1 MSFKK
6 ITRKPILPSDVEI
19 KLNNRARSAKLRVA
33 EKFKNDNT
41 NLKKLIHELRSRSNE
56 FYVNRL
62 APENLLV
69 TSWRLVLFIVVLA
82 VLVVY
87 SSHKV
92 DQKVIRINK
101 LKVELKDLRSRHID
115 MRTTLMSLSKTTNV
129 AEEVKM
135 NGLLYSSDAPYK
147 IKIED

>member
-1 MSFKK
+1 MTKPTWKK
-6 ITRKPILPSDVEI
+6 FINE
-19 KLNNRARSAKLRVA
+19 
-33 EKFKNDNT
+33 
-41 NLKKLIHELRSRSNE
+41 LKSQSNE
-56 FYVNRL
+56 FYMNRF
-62 APENLLV
+62 ASENLLV
-69 TSWRLVLFIVVLA
+69 TSWRLVLFIVILA
-82 VLVVY
+82 IIVVY

-115 MRTTLMSLSKTTNV
+115 MRTTLMTLSKTTNV
-129 AEEVKM
+129 AEEVKK

>member
-1 MSFKK
+1 M
-6 ITRKPILPSDVEI
+6 
-19 KLNNRARSAKLRVA
+19 
-33 EKFKNDNT
+33 
-41 NLKKLIHELRSRSNE
+41 
-56 FYVNRL
+56 NRL

-87 SSHKV
+87 SSHMV
-92 DQKVIRINK
+92 DQKVILINK

-115 MRTTLMSLSKTTNV
+115 MRTTLMTLSKTTNV
-129 AEEVKM
+129 AEEVKT

>member
-6 ITRKPILPSDVEI
+6 ITRKPILPSDAEI
-19 KLNNRARSAKLRVA
+19 KLNNRARSAKLRLP
-33 EKFKNDNT
+33 KNLRMT
-41 NLKKLIHELRSRSNE
+41 KPTWKKLIHELRSRTNE

-87 SSHKV
+87 SSHMV

-115 MRTTLMSLSKTTNV
+115 MRTTLMTLSKTTNV
-129 AEEVKM
+129 AEEVKRTAFI
-135 NGLLYSSDAPYK
+135 LV
-147 IKIED
+147 

>member
-1 MSFKK
+1 KGC
-6 ITRKPILPSDVEI
+6 RK
-19 KLNNRARSAKLRVA
+19 NLRMT
-33 EKFKNDNT
+33 KPT
-41 NLKKLIHELRSRSNE
+41 WKKLIHELRSRTNE

-115 MRTTLMSLSKTTNV
+115 MRTTLMTLSKTTNV
-129 AEEVKM
+129 AEEVKT

>member
-1 MSFKK
+1 M
-6 ITRKPILPSDVEI
+6 T
-19 KLNNRARSAKLRVA
+19 KL
-33 EKFKNDNT
+33 T
-41 NLKKLIHELRSRSNE
+41 WKKLIHELRSRTNE

-69 TSWRLVLFIVVLA
+69 TSWRLVLFIVILA

-115 MRTTLMSLSKTTNV
+115 MRTTLMTLSKTTNV
-129 AEEVKM
+129 AEEVKT

>member
-1 MSFKK
+1 M
-6 ITRKPILPSDVEI
+6 T
-19 KLNNRARSAKLRVA
+19 KL
-33 EKFKNDNT
+33 T
-41 NLKKLIHELRSRSNE
+41 WKKLINALRSRSNE
-56 FYVNRL
+56 FYVNL
-62 APENLLV
+62 IAPEKLLV

-82 VLVVY
+82 ILVVY
-87 SSHKV
+87 SSHKI

-115 MRTTLMSLSKTTNV
+115 MRTTLMNLIKTTNV
-129 AEEVKM
+129 SEEVKK